1 MSSHLLAVA
10 VALACLI
17 GFGLS
22 DEQEK
27 EPTAASERL
36 AAATEIWQQASLA
49 RERGDFDFGDT
60 NEEAYYRWSLRL
72 ADAAI
77 AAGTQAR
84 ATAYAEHAERM
95 AERAETSEALMKMGR
110 TSIIQCAIARY
121 YAADAR
127 VLLEG
132 VKDK

>member
-1 MSSHLLAVA
+1 MSSNLFAVA

-17 GFGLS
+17 AVGLS

-27 EPTAASERL
+27 VPSAASERL
-36 AAATEIWQQASLA
+36 AAATEIWRQASLA
-49 RERGDFDFGDT
+49 RERGDFDFGDS

-84 ATAYAEHAERM
+84 ATAYAEHVARM
-95 AERAETSEALMKMGR
+95 AERAKASEVLMTMGR
-110 TSIIQCAIARY
+110 SSILQGAIARY

-127 VLLEG
+127 VLLEEA
-132 VKDK
+132 KDK